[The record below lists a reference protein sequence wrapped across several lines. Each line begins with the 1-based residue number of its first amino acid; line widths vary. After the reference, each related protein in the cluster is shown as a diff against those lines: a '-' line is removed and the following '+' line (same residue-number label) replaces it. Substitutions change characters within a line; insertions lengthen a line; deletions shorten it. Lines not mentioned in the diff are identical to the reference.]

1 MASHVHPAD
10 PAGGQWALALFLL
23 TLLES
28 DGRDGRDRRD
38 SPDVVIYSSVISACE
53 KGRQWQRALQVL
65 WRMEVLQIR
74 PNHGGVFVGRFS
86 EGACSAMQKKHD
98 VPFDMFQRNSKSNGD
113 NAGRLYSVKHS
124 SVLWL
129 LPDSK

>member
-86 EGACSAMQKKHD
+86 EGACSAMQKKT
-98 VPFDMFQRNSKSNGD
+98 MS
-113 NAGRLYSVKHS
+113 
-124 SVLWL
+124 L
-129 LPDSK
+129 LTCFNETRSRMEIMRGGYIP